1 MRRPVDNTLI
11 LALGVVFLLA
21 AGCQD
26 GQKTTET
33 DSNVAATENAKPD
46 SKLTRQDKEIEAL
59 RKNTKRTRLIAAEN
73 IELKKELDQ
82 LNKQIED
89 VTKKHA
95 GEMKQSQA
103 SLAECRKKTENCE
116 KAREED
122 IAKNVEEMLAVVM
135 ERTAAL
141 SVENEALKAEIT
153 ALKAQLKKQGD
164 AEK

>member
-1 MRRPVDNTLI
+1 MRRPVHNALI
-11 LALGVVFLLA
+11 LALSMILVLA

-33 DSNVAATENAKPD
+33 DGNVAATDNAKPD

-59 RKNTKRTRLIAAEN
+59 KRNAKRTRLIAAEN
-73 IELKKELDQ
+73 IELKKQLDQ
-82 LNKQIED
+82 LSKQIED
-89 VTKKHA
+89 LTKEHA
-95 GEMKQSQA
+95 VEMKQSQA
-103 SLAECRKKTENCE
+103 SLAECRKKTESCE
-116 KAREED
+116 KARGEE

-141 SVENEALKAEIT
+141 STENEGLKAEIT
-153 ALKAQLKKQGD
+153 DLKAQLKKQGD